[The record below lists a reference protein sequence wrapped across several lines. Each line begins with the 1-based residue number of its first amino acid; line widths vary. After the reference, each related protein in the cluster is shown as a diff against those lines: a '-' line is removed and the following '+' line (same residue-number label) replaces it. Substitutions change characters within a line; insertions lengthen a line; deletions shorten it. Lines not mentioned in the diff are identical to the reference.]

1 MTSASNHTLS
11 IYHDGCHWLASDD
24 RQNMMT
30 LSVAENESLPTLPDN
45 AIVHQLLLPAEQLLS
60 RTFQLPFAQP
70 KFIDQDILGQEL
82 EEHTAE
88 LNEAWWLSWQAGKQN
103 DGVAGIMFGMPECMR
118 QHIENDA
125 NWQQAQYIGSD
136 MYLRLHAQLGH
147 CLEHA
152 AAHPPEHDQS
162 SSAVA
167 IFDSDRSGLF
177 FGLWQ
182 PAAEHSSSGLW
193 LAMRRL
199 NWREADQFNSALVE
213 DIKRSLLSMGWH
225 EQGIATGSLPPQLH
239 AALDFTNWQGRL
251 CESDELP
258 SRADA
263 TMAAAGI
270 STGTLSTNSSTT
282 GTTSTSASISMGA
295 SKPLNFRH
303 GRWRSGS
310 HLNQLTPWYRSMAG
324 VAILTL
330 LWSINMMWQNQQ
342 LQNQLSEQQQ
352 AITAAFH
359 TGLPNEPVII
369 DALAQLRKAAG
380 GNRLAGAANQPSA
393 AQWLQHVE
401 QINQVYQQMPWAIKA
416 LSFQQGIMSMSGQST
431 DLQSM
436 NRILKAL
443 QQRSGL
449 EIQIQ
454 DTDLRQNQVRFKMVW
469 P

>member
-1 MTSASNHTLS
+1 
-11 IYHDGCHWLASDD
+11 
-24 RQNMMT
+24 MMT

-45 AIVHQLLLPAEQLLS
+45 AIVHQLFLPAEQLLS

-88 LNEAWWLSWQAGKQN
+88 LSEAWWLSWQAGKQN
-103 DGVAGIMFGMPECMR
+103 DGVAGIMFGMPESMR

-152 AAHPPEHDQS
+152 AAHPPENEQS

-167 IFDSDRSGLF
+167 VFDADHSGLF

-182 PAAEHSSSGLW
+182 PAAEHRSSGLW

-199 NWREADQFNSALVE
+199 NWREEDQLNSALVE

-225 EQGIATGSLPPQLH
+225 DEQDIATGSLPPQLH
-239 AALDFTNWQGRL
+239 AALDFSTWQGHL
-251 CESDELP
+251 CEPDELP

-263 TMAAAGI
+263 TMAAASI
-270 STGTLSTNSSTT
+270 SIGALSS
-282 GTTSTSASISMGA
+282 TSTSMGTCKA
-295 SKPLNFRH
+295 MNFRH

-310 HLNQLTPWYRSMAG
+310 HLNQFTAWYRSIAG
-324 VAILTL
+324 IAILAL

-380 GNRLAGAANQPSA
+380 GNRLAGAANQRSA

-401 QINQVYQQMPWAIKA
+401 QINQVYQQMPWTIKA